1 MAALKRIKNIL
12 RYGLG
17 ENARQRKKADKAAA
31 RKKTFESGLW
41 DQKEELVKRNYKSYD
56 EYLQH
61 QAAKLDK
68 IEHRLEETKAEDLA
82 DFKRRFQECS
92 LLSEARNVLCLGART
107 GTEVE
112 AFHSTGHFAI
122 GIDLNPGKD
131 NLYVLQGD
139 FHNIVFPDGSVDAI
153 YTNVLDHVF
162 DLERLLAEIRRLLR
176 PGGLFIAD
184 VLQGYE
190 EGFVPGAYEATHW
203 ATKQILFDKILGI
216 SGFTLEEVRDLGQ
229 VRRDHWTQAVF
240 RKPAN

>member
-1 MAALKRIKNIL
+1 MASLKRIKNIL

-17 ENARQRKKADKAAA
+17 ENAREKKLAAKAEA
-31 RKKTFESGLW
+31 RKKTFESNLW
-41 DQKEELVKRNYKSYD
+41 SPEEDLVKRDYKSYD

-82 DFKRRFQECS
+82 DFKRRFQGCS
-92 LLSEARNVLCLGART
+92 FLSEARNVLCLGARI

-112 AFHSTGHFAI
+112 AFHSIGHFAV
-122 GIDLNPGKD
+122 GIDLNPGQD
-131 NLYVLQGD
+131 NAYVLPGD

-162 DLERLLAEIRRLLR
+162 DLERLLGEIRRLLR
-176 PGGLFIAD
+176 PEGLFIAD

-190 EGFVPGAYEATHW
+190 EGFVPGAYESTHW
-203 ATKQILFDKILGI
+203 PTKQVLFDKIQGI
-216 SGFTLEEVRDLGQ
+216 SGFHLEDVRDLGQ

-240 RKPAN
+240 RKPAD

>member
-1 MAALKRIKNIL
+1 MASLKRIKNIL

-17 ENARQRKKADKAAA
+17 ENARQRKLAAKEEA
-31 RKKTFESGLW
+31 RKNVFESDLW
-41 DQKEELVKRNYKSYD
+41 NKDEDLVKRGYKSYD

-61 QAAKLDK
+61 QAAKLSK

-82 DFKRRFQECS
+82 DFKRRFQGCS
-92 LLSEARNVLCLGART
+92 QLSEARNVLCLGARL

-112 AFHSTGHFAI
+112 ALHSIGHFAV
-122 GIDLNPGKD
+122 GIDLNPGQG
-131 NLYVLQGD
+131 NLYVLPGD

-162 DLERLLAEIRRLLR
+162 DLERLLSEIRRLLR
-176 PGGLFIAD
+176 PEGLFIAD
-184 VLQGYE
+184 VLHGYE
-190 EGFVPGAYEATHW
+190 EGFVPGAYESTHW
-203 ATKQILFDKILGI
+203 PTKQILFDKIQ
-216 SGFTLEEVRDLGQ
+216 GFSDFDLEKVRDLGQ

>member
-12 RYGLG
+12 LYGLG
-17 ENARQRKKADKAAA
+17 ENARQKKLAAKAEA

-41 DQKEELVKRNYKSYD
+41 NPEEDLVKRDYKSYE
-56 EYLQH
+56 EYLRH

-82 DFKRRFQECS
+82 DFKRRFEGCS
-92 LLSEARNVLCLGART
+92 QLADVRNVLCLGARL

-112 AFHSTGHFAI
+112 ALHAIGYFAV
-122 GIDLNPGKD
+122 GIDLNPGQG
-131 NLYVLQGD
+131 NVYVLPGD
-139 FHNIVFPDGSVDAI
+139 FHHIVFPDGSVDAI

-162 DLERLLAEIRRLLR
+162 DLEQLLGEIRRLLR

-184 VLQGYE
+184 VLPGYE

-203 ATKQILFDKILGI
+203 ATEQILFDKIKGI
-216 SGFTLEEVRDLGQ
+216 SGFNLEEVRDLGQ

-240 RKPAN
+240 RKPI